1 MPPEDKLSQ
10 FITYMQNLGFNVGE
24 LSRNPESPAV
34 YADLLSGAEERG
46 ILTPVSYTLL
56 RTMSKARYSEI
67 HHSHFGLGIENYC
80 HFTSPIRRLSDLATH
95 RIIKRVLISGKRGE
109 AYASFARRCAVAAT
123 EGELRAVSAER
134 RIENLYKALYMS
146 HFVGEEFDAVI
157 SGVTEWGFYAEIN
170 ENKCEGMIPMRTLQ
184 DDYYEFDEA
193 NYCIIGRRR
202 KRKFTIGDP
211 VRIRITRANLDR
223 KQLDFELVDE

>member
-146 HFVGEEFDAVI
+146 HFVGEEFDAVVSSVTQFGLFCSLDNTAEGIVPI
-157 SGVTEWGFYAEIN
+157 SDLPFGAVFEERTMKIRCHTESFSLGDKIRVRLVECDIARGKMRFEPVWGAI
-170 ENKCEGMIPMRTLQ
+170 
-184 DDYYEFDEA
+184 
-193 NYCIIGRRR
+193 
-202 KRKFTIGDP
+202 
-211 VRIRITRANLDR
+211 
-223 KQLDFELVDE
+223 